1 MEKKIK
7 FNNLIFSNQVKLSFQ
22 KIHNTKLTRIIKN
35 LLLLTLAALL
45 LTVSF
50 NYFVNPVGFYNGG
63 FSGISQII
71 VYSIFKN
78 DLEKQ
83 KLWFYLVIIFIN
95 IPLFVFGF
103 FKVGRY
109 FTAYTLFFM
118 IMQTV
123 WNFILRAIPL
133 LDQLKIMEEL
143 IVSRDSKTGNAV
155 LTLSAFV
162 YAFIGSIIWGLA
174 IAIAFIAGGSSGG
187 SDFLAAYLAVW
198 KKQGVGR
205 FQKYMNYTIIIF
217 AILIKYFVTQNES
230 NLIYAFFKNFTLY
243 VSIIFVTISTVVT
256 NFIYPKFKLINII
269 IFTKLPLE
277 VCEYFKTHEYPHDT
291 TIVSST
297 DVKTGKVSGTI
308 FATLSLIEYKK
319 VRYNVVRIDNNA
331 FIVVVPVTT
340 VSGRFNI
347 QKFN

>member
-7 FNNLIFSNQVKLSFQ
+7 FNNLIFSKQVKLSFQ
-22 KIHNTKLTRIIKN
+22 KIHNTKLTQIIKN

-50 NYFVNPVGFYNGG
+50 NYFINPVGFYNGG

-71 VYSIFKN
+71 VYSIFSN
-78 DLEKQ
+78 REQQ
-83 KLWFYLVIIFIN
+83 KFWFYIVILIIN
-95 IPLFVFGF
+95 LPFFVFGF

-109 FTAYTLFFM
+109 FTIYTLFFM
-118 IMQTV
+118 IMQTI
-123 WNFILRAIPL
+123 WNFILRAIPI
-133 LDQLKIMEEL
+133 LDELKIMEEL
-143 IVSRDSKTGNAV
+143 IVSRDTKTGEAI
-155 LTLSAFV
+155 LTLAAFV
-162 YAFIGSIIWGLA
+162 YAFIGSIIWGSA

-217 AILIKYFVTQNES
+217 AILIKYFVTRNES
-230 NLIYAFFKNFTLY
+230 NLVYAFFKNFTLY

-256 NFIYPKFKLINII
+256 NFIYPKFRLINII
-269 IFTKLPLE
+269 IFTKLPLD

-291 TIVSST
+291 TLVSSS
-297 DVKTGKVSGTI
+297 DVKSGKVSGTI

-319 VRYNVVRIDNNA
+319 VRYNVLRIDNNA

-340 VSGRFNI
+340 VSGKFNI